1 MPGTLPQTAVQ
12 WAEFYASGRVGLC
25 FECGTYAEFNGLN
38 VIAVRAAVR
47 QLDETGR
54 AFIRVAVANPGA
66 RVVRAA

>member
-12 WAEFYASGRVGLC
+12 WAEFDASGRVGLR
-25 FECGTYAEFNGLN
+25 FECGTYAQFNGLN
-38 VIAVRAAVR
+38 VLTVRAALR

-54 AFIRVAVANPGA
+54 AFVRAAVANPGA